1 LEQVKVL
8 KLVLVLAHEWAREL
22 GRGLVDEM
30 GMMLAHELV
39 VGLATELEYALEPG
53 WALELVLEK
62 AIVMANV
69 WGLVLAR
76 GLEKRWGF
84 WLGTRLVE

>member
-8 KLVLVLAHEWAREL
+8 KLVLVLEHEWVREL

-39 VGLATELEYALEPG
+39 AGLATELEYALEPG
-53 WALELVLEK
+53 WALELALEK

-69 WGLVLAR
+69 WELVLAR

-84 WLGTRLVE
+84 